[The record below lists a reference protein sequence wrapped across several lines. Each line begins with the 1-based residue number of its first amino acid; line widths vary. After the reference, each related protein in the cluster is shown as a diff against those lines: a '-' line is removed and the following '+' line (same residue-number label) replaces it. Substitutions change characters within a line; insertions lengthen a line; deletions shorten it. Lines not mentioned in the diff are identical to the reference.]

1 MTSTRQR
8 LVGATLAQLPR
19 SVVAPAYDRADV
31 QTGLVHLGIGAFHRA
46 HQAVMTE
53 KVLAAG
59 DRRWGIVGASL
70 RSPATRDA
78 LRAQDWLYSV
88 VERDAECE
96 KVQVIGAL
104 RGVLVAPESPAALVA
119 ALCDQHVKIVTLTV
133 TEKGYCHAPA
143 TGDLDVANPEIRHD
157 LMNRTV
163 PKTALGFLVAAIGK
177 RRSAGI
183 GPPTL
188 VSCDNLFANGR
199 TLKRLLVQFAS
210 ECEPELACF
219 IEAEVACPN
228 TMVDRIVPATTD
240 ADRRHVSELLGL
252 EDAGP
257 VVTEPFRQWVIE
269 DYFPGGR
276 PEWERGGAEL
286 VADVTPYELLKLRLL
301 NASHS
306 ALAYLGAVAGHET
319 VAEAMGDAGIA
330 RFVDALMQAEVAP
343 VLSVPP
349 SFDIAGYSLA
359 LLARFRNPA
368 LRHRTHQIAMD
379 GSQKLPPRILGTV
392 RGRLARDLT
401 IDNLALV
408 VAAWMRYVQ
417 GRDDRGRSHQVQDPM
432 AGELERKCAA
442 SGNDPDQLAAAL
454 LGVEAI
460 FGRDL
465 PLDPRFHGPVTRALR
480 CLVERGV
487 KATLAAPK

>member
-1 MTSTRQR
+1 MTSTRQH
-8 LVGATLAQLPR
+8 LADTTLARLPGA
-19 SVVAPAYDRADV
+19 VVVPAYDRADV

-46 HQAVMTE
+46 HQMVVTE
-53 KVLAAG
+53 AVLAAG
-59 DRRWGIVGASL
+59 DQRWGIVGASL

-88 VERDAECE
+88 VERDAEHE
-96 KVQVIGAL
+96 SVQVIGAL
-104 RGVLVAPESPAALVA
+104 RGVLVAPERPAALVA
-119 ALCDQHVKIVTLTV
+119 ALCDPRVKIVTLTV

-157 LMNRTV
+157 LMNPTV
-163 PKTALGFLVAAIGK
+163 PKTALGFLVAALVK

-210 ECEPELACF
+210 ESAPELARF

-252 EDAGP
+252 EDASP
-257 VVTEPFRQWVIE
+257 VVTEPFCQWVIE
-269 DYFPGGR
+269 DHFPGGR
-276 PEWERGGAEL
+276 PEWERGGAEFVDD
-286 VADVTPYELLKLRLL
+286 VAPYELLKLRLL

-330 RFVDALMQAEVAP
+330 CFVDALMRDEVAP
-343 VLSVPP
+343 VLSLPA
-349 SFDIAGYSLA
+349 SFDIVAYRLA

-379 GSQKLPPRILGTV
+379 GSQKLPPRILDTA
-392 RGRLARDLT
+392 RERLVMDAP
-401 IDNLALV
+401 IDHLALV

-417 GRDDRGRSHQVQDPM
+417 GRDERGARHQARDPM
-432 AGELERKCAA
+432 AGELERRYAT

-454 LGVEAI
+454 LGIEAI

-465 PLDPRFHGPVTRALR
+465 SSDPRFHRPVTRALR

-487 KATLAAPK
+487 KATLAAWQ